1 MLTLNA
7 LSCERDG
14 QALFLPLDLEV
25 ESGDFIELRGA
36 NGAGKS
42 TLLRTLAGLHSQ
54 RSGQYRA
61 SPFLYHGHRLG
72 LDGLLSPLENLAWF
86 AGMEGLEI
94 HRDALLEVLETTG
107 VLDKAFAP
115 CNTLSAGQQRRT
127 AMARWLVSQK
137 ALWLLD
143 EPVTALDTDAQ
154 ALLRSILAE
163 HCANGGAVLC
173 ATHSPIDVAD
183 KVTVTLRAHGEA
195 LNQGDAR

>member
-36 NGAGKS
+36 NGSGKS

-54 RSGQYRA
+54 HSGRYRTN
-61 SPFLYHGHRLG
+61 PFLYHGHRLG
-72 LDGLLSPLENLAWF
+72 LDGLLSPLENLSWF
-86 AGMEGLEI
+86 ADMEGLEI
-94 HRDALLEVLETTG
+94 HRDALLEALETTG
-107 VLDKAFAP
+107 VLSKAFAL

-154 ALLRSILAE
+154 ALLQSILTE
-163 HCANGGAVLC
+163 HCASGGAVVC
-173 ATHSPIDVAD
+173 ATHSPVDVAD
-183 KVTVTLRAHGEA
+183 KVTVTLQAHGKA
-195 LNQGDAR
+195 PNQGEAR